1 MLNEWLNKED
11 TLMSG
16 ERVGEVTHYFD
27 RISVAA
33 ILLTGTLRKGEQVHF
48 LGHGSDFS
56 QEITSI
62 QVEHETIETAV
73 KGQEIA
79 VKVIKP
85 VKQHTAVFLVT
96 GEE

>member
-1 MLNEWLNKED
+1 MIASIRDNSKTFSVVISYIIIKEWLNKED

-27 RISVAA
+27 RIAVAA
-33 ILLTGTLRKGEQVHF
+33 ILLTGTLHKGDLVHF

-73 KGQEIA
+73 KG
-79 VKVIKP
+79 
-85 VKQHTAVFLVT
+85 
-96 GEE
+96 

>member
-1 MLNEWLNKED
+1 
-11 TLMSG
+11 
-16 ERVGEVTHYFD
+16 
-27 RISVAA
+27 
-33 ILLTGTLRKGEQVHF
+33 LTGTLRKGDQVHSGSRFRF
-48 LGHGSDFS
+48 LAGDH
-56 QEITSI
+56 SI
-62 QVEHETIETAV
+62 QVEHETLETAV